1 MSDDR
6 LIHVSLEVFDLHN
19 ELHRGKLPFQ
29 NCPDAWC
36 KNARETVLAY
46 ALGMLAEN
54 RIRKS
59 PVREVPPLTVTAGPT
74 VKLRANG
81 SDWIVTDRNAAC
93 EFLVDGRAHTLGAH
107 LPGGT
112 YEGFALDHAPP
123 PCSAHADSPCKY
135 CSRPGGAE
143 NGHCD
148 QCSTYDAYGWHWD
161 TCSNRDNRA
170 LQEG

>member
-1 MSDDR
+1 M
-6 LIHVSLEVFDLHN
+6 
-19 ELHRGKLPFQ
+19 
-29 NCPDAWC
+29 
-36 KNARETVLAY
+36 LAY

-54 RIRKS
+54 RRKAE
-59 PVREVPPLTVTAGPT
+59 PDGLRKDDGTMLDT
-74 VKLRANG
+74 VKLRSNG
-81 SDWIVTDRNAAC
+81 LDWIVTDRNAPC

-112 YEGFALDHAPP
+112 YEGFALDHTPP

-161 TCSNRDNRA
+161 TCPNRDNRT